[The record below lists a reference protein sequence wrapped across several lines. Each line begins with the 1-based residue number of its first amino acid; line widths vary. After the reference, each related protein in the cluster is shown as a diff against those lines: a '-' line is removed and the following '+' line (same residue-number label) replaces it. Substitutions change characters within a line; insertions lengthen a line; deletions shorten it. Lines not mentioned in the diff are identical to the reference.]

1 VGALGAGAD
10 VAFFVDLLEV
20 PAHGI
25 DAQAQAVGDFLAFG
39 MIELDSS
46 YAAMQYC
53 RMTTLP
59 VSKRGTIT
67 LPPEMRRKLGLDAT
81 EHPMM
86 LVELKDGGIF
96 LQPAEALPVRDI
108 PEETLLAWVA
118 EDEQDVDKFWRKAG
132 KA

>member
-1 VGALGAGAD
+1 
-10 VAFFVDLLEV
+10 
-20 PAHGI
+20 
-25 DAQAQAVGDFLAFG
+25 
-39 MIELDSS
+39 MIEFDSS